1 MRQCNRWNLLIGN
14 LSSGV
19 GWGGGGSSN
28 EEVVFR
34 RLGGLL
40 LSLPHG
46 VKSSA
51 IEEDQE
57 GERRLSAGCNLSCR
71 IRFKIIDPRGWRRE
85 MASRYFRTRWWR
97 LVPIGHEENK
107 NSAGEWTGFDEK
119 FCRRFGKG
127 GKKGG
132 RLWNLGMVLGKN
144 FQMEEEK
151 FVGSFVG
158 FLFF

>member
-57 GERRLSAGCNLSCR
+57 GERCLSAGCNLSCR

-85 MASRYFRTRWWR
+85 MASRYFRSGAWFQLAMRKIKTPVVNE
-97 LVPIGHEENK
+97 LV
-107 NSAGEWTGFDEK
+107 S
-119 FCRRFGKG
+119 
-127 GKKGG
+127 
-132 RLWNLGMVLGKN
+132 MKN
-144 FQMEEEK
+144 FVEGLARVERKVEGFGTLEWCLEK
-151 FVGSFVG
+151 ISKWRKKN
-158 FLFF
+158 LLDLL